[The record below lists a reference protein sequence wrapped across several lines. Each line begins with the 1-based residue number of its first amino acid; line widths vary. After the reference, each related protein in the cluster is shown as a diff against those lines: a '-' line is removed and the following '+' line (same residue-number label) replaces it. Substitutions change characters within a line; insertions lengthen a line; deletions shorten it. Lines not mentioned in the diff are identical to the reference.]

1 MNLFSGRKLSL
12 LGMTTFGIGALML
25 FGTRASQG
33 QLDAESQVFQPNT
46 MKRRILI
53 PGANEPN
60 RRALPPGALEKAN
73 TPALPLPGK
82 RLILSA
88 EASSQIRTV
97 TWPKKNSQDN
107 VDGEIWLCIGFEDG
121 TPFSQAKAGDIRI
134 EPLGETE
141 QERAKGH
148 KATLDRAS
156 SRPDDGVWRV
166 ALSQI
171 GEGSHFY
178 RISVKSDIPAWRST
192 YQGQTIVRANYTVV
206 PYWIPSRPDGTIWI
220 PPK

>member
-1 MNLFSGRKLSL
+1 MNLFLGRKLSL
-12 LGMTTFGIGALML
+12 LGVTTLGIGALL
-25 FGTRASQG
+25 LIGTRASQG
-33 QLDAESQVFQPNT
+33 QIDGGSQVFQPNP
-46 MKRRILI
+46 MRRRILI
-53 PGANEPN
+53 PGANQPN
-60 RRALPPGALEKAN
+60 RPALPAGSLEKAN
-73 TPALPLPGK
+73 TPGLPLLSK

-107 VDGEIWLCIGFEDG
+107 VDGEIYLCISFEDG
-121 TPFSQAKAGDIRI
+121 TPFYLAKAGDIRI
-134 EPLGETE
+134 EPLGEA
-141 QERAKGH
+141 QPERAKIST
-148 KATLDRAS
+148 ATLDRAS
-156 SRPDDGVWRV
+156 SRPDEGVWRV

-171 GEGSHFY
+171 NEGSHFY
-178 RISVKSDIPAWRST
+178 RINVKTDVPGQRTT